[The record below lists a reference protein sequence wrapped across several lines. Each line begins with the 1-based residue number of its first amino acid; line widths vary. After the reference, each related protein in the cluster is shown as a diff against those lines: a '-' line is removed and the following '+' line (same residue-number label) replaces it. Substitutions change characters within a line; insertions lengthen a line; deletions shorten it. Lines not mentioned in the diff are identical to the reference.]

1 MLCLCDT
8 TRLSMPTEPDKNEPR
23 RQTLSSQRTR
33 HSSEQ
38 PEMKFVL
45 LALLLLACGSVAT
58 KAQSCVTQEDV
69 RQMLA
74 RVEAPAPASPDKKL
88 KEELLKMFA
97 KQRELLMQVVEKDQA
112 KQSE

>member
-1 MLCLCDT
+1 
-8 TRLSMPTEPDKNEPR
+8 
-23 RQTLSSQRTR
+23 
-33 HSSEQ
+33 
-38 PEMKFVL
+38 MKFVL

-112 KQSE
+112 KQSEREKLHKVYEDHTLKLCQILKTHGWATAALTNCNATYCR

>member
-1 MLCLCDT
+1 
-8 TRLSMPTEPDKNEPR
+8 
-23 RQTLSSQRTR
+23 
-33 HSSEQ
+33 
-38 PEMKFVL
+38 MKFVL

-88 KEELLKMFA
+88 KDTFEATSEALKSCLKCLLSNA
-97 KQRELLMQVVEKDQA
+97 
-112 KQSE
+112 SC